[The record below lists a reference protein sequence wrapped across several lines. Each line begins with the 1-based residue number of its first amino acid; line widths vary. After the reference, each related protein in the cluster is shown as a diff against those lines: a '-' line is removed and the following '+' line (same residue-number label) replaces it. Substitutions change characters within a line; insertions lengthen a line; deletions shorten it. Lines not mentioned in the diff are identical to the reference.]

1 MIFVLSVPVCSI
13 QDDEQTVPSSYAH
26 VVCSQFA
33 QLGARG
39 VSVFFG
45 SGDGGVSGV
54 QAPGSCKSNVNNQTA
69 FIPLFPSSCP
79 YVTSVGGK
87 YGMSVGCKAILT
99 WYASNGEWLS
109 PYSTRSRRVRYVI
122 QLA

>member
-1 MIFVLSVPVCSI
+1 MEHQLPHYELDLRADYGPVCLI

-79 YVTSVGGK
+79 YVTSVGGRS
-87 YGMSVGCKAILT
+87 GMVF
-99 WYASNGEWLS
+99 GENDADE
-109 PYSTRSRRVRYVI
+109 I
-122 QLA
+122 